1 MEHFIQQ
8 PPYCGNYVDAVSQM
22 QYDVRALKQHGAS
35 FGIDCDPIRVA
46 HAYQHQL
53 EVMFAEGHDAFPPH
67 ASCPAHS
74 SHTATMPTTAPSTF
88 AAASHSHSTGL
99 HALLSNFHASTIH
112 ADPSAAIH
120 VAAMTSSSQ
129 FCSGVPDLQS
139 MQVGA
144 PFAVQ
149 TGVNPEGN
157 DSDVGRLAKRHR
169 PR

>member
-1 MEHFIQQ
+1 
-8 PPYCGNYVDAVSQM
+8 
-22 QYDVRALKQHGAS
+22 
-35 FGIDCDPIRVA
+35 
-46 HAYQHQL
+46 
-53 EVMFAEGHDAFPPH
+53 
-67 ASCPAHS
+67 
-74 SHTATMPTTAPSTF
+74 MPTTAPTTSVEVLSQSVDALASPLCMPVPATSLPAEPVGNITGICSPNDVTHIPASLQQGLCHTVPYAS
-88 AAASHSHSTGL
+88 AAHLHASHLHSTGL

-129 FCSGVPDLQS
+129 FCSGVPGLQS

-144 PFAVQ
+144 FCALQ